1 MNRNRRIALLFAV
14 LFCLSAITFVAM
26 AKYIKNVPTSG
37 NVTFSADLAKTFTLT
52 ESQAV
57 YTDNGTYSLVADT
70 SVTEN
75 TYILVPGVNIP
86 KDPKITIAGKSAISA
101 YLYVEV
107 ITDLPTAV
115 TYTMEDGWTELLG
128 ITGSHGGKLY
138 VYNSVL
144 DDKTDLSAP
153 IYILKNNTLNV
164 GKELPQGSSGALNFY
179 AYMVQKGSGQD
190 ATTAFTTNI
199 LSIT

>member
-14 LFCLSAITFVAM
+14 LFCLSAVAFLVA
-26 AKYIKNVPTSG
+26 AKYVRDVPFTG
-37 NVTFSADLAKTFTLT
+37 NVTFSVDLVKTFTLT
-52 ESQAV
+52 ESKAV
-57 YTDNGTYSLVADT
+57 YTDGTYTLNTATPVSG
-70 SVTEN
+70 N
-75 TYILVPGVNIP
+75 TYVLVPGVSIP
-86 KDPKITIAGKSAISA
+86 KDPKIILEGKSAVPT

-107 ITDLPTAV
+107 ITDLPTVV
-115 TYTMEDGWTELLG
+115 TYAMADGWTELG

-164 GKELPQGSSGALNFY
+164 GKELPQGSSGFLNFY

-190 ATTAFTTNI
+190 ATTAFTANI